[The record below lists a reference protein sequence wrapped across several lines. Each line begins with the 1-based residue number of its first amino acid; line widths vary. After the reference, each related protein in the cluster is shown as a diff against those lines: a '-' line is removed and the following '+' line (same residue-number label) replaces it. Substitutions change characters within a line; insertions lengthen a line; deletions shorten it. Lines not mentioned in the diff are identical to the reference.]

1 MNTPILSP
9 VDEIIHTFEHPY
21 CGDASCPCHV
31 PLRDTN
37 AEAVAHMKAI
47 ERGMSLPE
55 ARWTLR
61 ITTQDLGD
69 DDMATYDS
77 ETHSLQLT
85 RARSHTRMILTL
97 DASFRLYDLLKVLLP
112 HREDEGAR
120 WHVESEAH

>member
-1 MNTPILSP
+1 MNTPILIS

-21 CGDASCPCHV
+21 CGDDTCPYNA
-31 PLRDTN
+31 PLRDANT
-37 AEAVAHMKAI
+37 EAVAQMMTI
-47 ERGMSLPE
+47 ERGMSLQE

-85 RARSHTRMILTL
+85 RARSQTRMILTL
-97 DASFRLYDLLKVLLP
+97 DASSRLYDLLKAMLP

-120 WHVESEAH
+120 WHAESEAR